1 LRSCI
6 RGSPRRARKNQKRSH
21 RRHHRRKSFIGN
33 NKRVRYLITCVFL
46 LNPKTLLKFE
56 ETKIFRIVVVVVTF
70 QNERRLQNKTEEEE
84 EEEEQ
89 QQKRNKC

>member
-1 LRSCI
+1 MHRDALEKI
-6 RGSPRRARKNQKRSH
+6 KN
-21 RRHHRRKSFIGN
+21 
-33 NKRVRYLITCVFL
+33 VLIVVVIDENLSSEIISAFLDLIICVFL

-84 EEEEQ
+84 EEEEEINAEAANQ
-89 QQKRNKC
+89 D